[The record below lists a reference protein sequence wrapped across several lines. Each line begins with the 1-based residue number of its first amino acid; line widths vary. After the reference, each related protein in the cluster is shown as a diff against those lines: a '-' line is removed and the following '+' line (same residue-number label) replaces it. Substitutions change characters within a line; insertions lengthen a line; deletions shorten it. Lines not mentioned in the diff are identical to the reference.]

1 MARSK
6 QPVDPHSNEY
16 HLMCILRD
24 LGDMSE
30 EEKRKEVNALLDE
43 ALDVLR
49 IQSKGVV
56 LNENLITLLKEK
68 VEEIAYE
75 IKQKFDETPK
85 SSDINAA
92 RYIVRKALCDVCIHE
107 DGKKILIRE
116 ANHCLG
122 YSPSTMR
129 YHQIILKE
137 ALRSGSQSQKRKIYE
152 RICEELKNFA

>member
-1 MARSK
+1 
-6 QPVDPHSNEY
+6 
-16 HLMCILRD
+16 MCILRD

-107 DGKKILIRE
+107 DGKRILIRE
-116 ANHCLG
+116 ANHFLG